1 MNEHE
6 SIRVMLA
13 LAAAGALDP
22 AESTRVE
29 RHANVCDDCR
39 RELET
44 WSRYAYGLRE
54 LPQPSAPPDLMERT
68 RTRLLQER
76 AVAEGRRWN
85 GLMLGVLVVF
95 GWATGLTLWILVRVF
110 TGAVLTVFGANLVS
124 GLTWS
129 LVSVVLSWMTAATAA
144 LMLGKSRQM
153 RRAL

>member
-6 SIRVMLA
+6 SIRAMLA

-54 LPQPSAPPDLMERT
+54 LMERT

-129 LVSVVLSWMTAATAA
+129 LVSVVLSWMTAAAAA

>member
-13 LAAAGALDP
+13 LAAAGVLDP

-29 RHANVCDDCR
+29 RHANACDDCR

-44 WSRYAYGLRE
+44 WGRYAYGLRK
-54 LPQPSAPPDLMERT
+54 LPQPSVPPDLMERT
-68 RTRLLQER
+68 RTRLLEER
-76 AVAEGRRWN
+76 AAAEARRWN
-85 GLMLGVLVVF
+85 GFMIGVLVVF

-110 TGAVLTVFGANLVS
+110 TGAVLRVFGANLVS

-129 LVSVVLSWMTAATAA
+129 LVSTVLGWMTAATAA

-153 RRAL
+153 RRVL